1 MAQLVRTL
9 VEAPMRLQEYI
20 DSCTCGRSD
29 KAAVNAI
36 KMQLEAKDAAI
47 ERLEEEIRRKDTEK
61 DNLVHMQKDLQAQIE
76 EIKRVLD
83 AHATDAFT
91 DISDREASTD
101 AAVVRVQS
109 RYRGNHS
116 RQQVSQKRMEVEQLT
131 LADRQKRSAQMLQAR
146 VRGKSTRKLVQ
157 KRREC
162 GDLPGQKRSKPAPTG
177 EMGTLGSD
185 VHDDESV
192 DSDYDYDDFDF
203 QGLGVELLAGELEL
217 AKVYGQEDPPAAED
231 ELEWECRYFILYDK
245 GKICHFDALEDG
257 LPVGD
262 RGIIELKRI
271 KTVEKVLALPTFV
284 MKGDNKVYLFRLP
297 NPDEVM
303 MRTWIAAIS
312 QELKGK

>member
-131 LADRQKRSAQMLQAR
+131 LADRQKRSAQMLQVSACCKAKLISRTLTPPSCPPFAGTRAR
-146 VRGKSTRKLVQ
+146 
-157 KRREC
+157 
-162 GDLPGQKRSKPAPTG
+162 
-177 EMGTLGSD
+177 
-185 VHDDESV
+185 
-192 DSDYDYDDFDF
+192 
-203 QGLGVELLAGELEL
+203 
-217 AKVYGQEDPPAAED
+217 KVYAEARA
-231 ELEWECRYFILYDK
+231 EATRER
-245 GKICHFDALEDG
+245 
-257 LPVGD
+257 
-262 RGIIELKRI
+262 
-271 KTVEKVLALPTFV
+271 
-284 MKGDNKVYLFRLP
+284 
-297 NPDEVM
+297 
-303 MRTWIAAIS
+303 
-312 QELKGK
+312 